1 MGGIKA
7 AFFLYVCGMKEELTT
22 LMHSE
27 FMENEESVNDMMIM
41 GVYSSMYRNKSLK
54 KALEE
59 YKSVSK
65 DVFMKNIV
73 RVLGYNSDYK
83 ERLFS
88 RMSEYIDV

>member
-1 MGGIKA
+1 MPP
-7 AFFLYVCGMKEELTT
+7 FLYVCGMKEELTT

-73 RVLGYNSDYK
+73 RVLGYDDSYSDEFF
-83 ERLFS
+83 ERISSLL
-88 RMSEYIDV
+88 DV